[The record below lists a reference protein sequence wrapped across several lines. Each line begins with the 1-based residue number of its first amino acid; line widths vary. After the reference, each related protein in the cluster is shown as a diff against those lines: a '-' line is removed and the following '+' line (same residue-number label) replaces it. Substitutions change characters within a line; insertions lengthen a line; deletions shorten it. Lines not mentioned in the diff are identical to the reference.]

1 MEYKAETSLENFEAW
16 SGGKDTLEVLIDKG
30 DCDAVEELINESF
43 ADSAELPTETT
54 INDFLWF
61 ERDFIAQHLGYDDWD
76 SYEYGDDDDDEEE
89 EEEEY
94 EDVNGRI
101 IKVGDRVYWD
111 DEAGVEEDGTKIVFI
126 VDEADGNGY
135 FNIHTDDEDF
145 ADRWA
150 YYSELEV
157 IE

>member
-1 MEYKAETSLENFEAW
+1 MGKFLATGIKYDTDGYKIKLPKEL
-16 SGGKDTLEVLIDKG
+16 V
-30 DCDAVEELINESF
+30 VEC
-43 ADSAELPTETT
+43 
-54 INDFLWF
+54 
-61 ERDFIAQHLGYDDWD
+61 
-76 SYEYGDDDDDEEE
+76 EEE

-150 YYSELEV
+150 YYNELEV